1 MSDLFIE
8 PKGSKWSVKDLFNS
22 VWMLNKYISVLLV
35 KIRTR
40 IGFKRKRETRMHT
53 KNVKLKEKEKEEASN

>member
-40 IGFKRKRETRMHT
+40 IGVKRKRETRMHT
-53 KNVKLKEKEKEEASN
+53 KNVKLEEKEEASN

>member
-22 VWMLNKYISVLLV
+22 VWMLNRYISVLLV

-40 IGFKRKRETRMHT
+40 IGVKRKRETRMNT
-53 KNVKLKEKEKEEASN
+53 KNVKLEEKEEASN